1 MKSQEVSSLNENQ
14 KKDHRIMKKII
25 HERLDSKRNDNTI
38 RSINETNK
46 DSLFSE
52 SGIELN
58 NCIIMENLNF
68 DTTSKKN
75 FKYRNSNDNS
85 IVKNNDNDN
94 SNQIIKNAATTKNS
108 GSNNSIQK
116 SILTIS
122 SSQPIIKKKDEIF
135 YFLGR
140 RSVFGYTLCSGY
152 ILRNQI
158 VSLELGGKNNLSE
171 KKEILSN
178 NENDMKKK
186 KLNVFNNLQKN
197 AIKNKDRFSA
207 GKLMFRTVIDNKD
220 VQDGNNKLLKNISG
234 RLSNFLCD
242 FFLPLINANLIV
254 LKGHIAYDIGA
265 VGTFVDVPISLHI
278 LVSKKFL
285 MLTENSI
292 HNKINK
298 KTSNKIF
305 QHVLSN
311 DNKSNNN
318 ERIQFLENKRIE
330 AEKEKEIMD
339 HANDLLLW

>member
-1 MKSQEVSSLNENQ
+1 MNENHNE
-14 KKDHRIMKKII
+14 DHRIRKKII
-25 HERLDSKRNDNTI
+25 HERHDSRRNDNTI
-38 RSINETNK
+38 RNLNINETNN
-46 DSLFSE
+46 
-52 SGIELN
+52 ELN
-58 NCIIMENLNF
+58 NCIVIENLNL
-68 DTTSKKN
+68 DKTSKKN
-75 FKYRNSNDNS
+75 LNYRKSNDNS
-85 IVKNNDNDN
+85 NVKNNNNDN
-94 SNQIIKNAATTKNS
+94 SNQIKKDAARTENS
-108 GSNNSIQK
+108 GSNKSIQK

-122 SSQPIIKKKDEIF
+122 SSQPIIKKIDEIF

-171 KKEILSN
+171 NKEILSN

-197 AIKNKDRFSA
+197 GIKNKDRFSA
-207 GKLMFRTVIDNKD
+207 GKLLFRTVIDNED

-234 RLSNFLCD
+234 RLSNFVCD
-242 FFLPLINANLIV
+242 FFLPLIKANLIE

-298 KTSNKIF
+298 KTSNKSF
-305 QHVLSN
+305 QNVLSN
-311 DNKSNNN
+311 DNKNSNN
-318 ERIQFLENKRIE
+318 EKIQFLENKRIE
-330 AEKEKEIMD
+330 TEKENEKEIMD